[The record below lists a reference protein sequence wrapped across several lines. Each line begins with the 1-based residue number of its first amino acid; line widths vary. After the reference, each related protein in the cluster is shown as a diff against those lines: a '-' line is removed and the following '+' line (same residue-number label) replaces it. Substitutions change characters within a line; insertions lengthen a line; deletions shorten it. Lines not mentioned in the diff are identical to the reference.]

1 MTFIT
6 EIREDLLQYVWRTR
20 KFLAYPLL
28 TDEGETIEII
38 QYGIQNIDAGPDFS
52 HARIRINGVEWVG
65 NVEMH
70 ILSSLWYKHKH
81 DEDPAYDNVI
91 LHVVYESDGH
101 VYRRN
106 GSLIPCLRLKD
117 RIPDSVLKTY
127 ADLLNNDLTIPCARW
142 IDKVNAEKISLWQH
156 ALLVERLER
165 KVQMLH
171 QILLHQNMDWEQTT
185 FIWLARYMGSRV
197 NVLPF
202 EMLARSIHVHIIYK
216 NRDQPLIIDALLFGQ
231 AGLLESSFKD
241 EYPNHLKNEY
251 RFLQKKYD
259 LHPIDPSMWKFA
271 RLRPIHFPTIR
282 IAQLGGIMRTWPGL
296 FGKLTGEYSPDWIA
310 GFSNSRLHE
319 YWEDHYRFDQSSK
332 PMHKGLGK
340 QMIEILQINV
350 LSPLLFL
357 YGQESGDLTYKER
370 AIEILEKLPPENN
383 KIIREW
389 KSLSLKVFNAAQ
401 SQALNHLKTEYCHQR
416 KCTQCAIGHEIINLM
431 V

>member
-1 MTFIT
+1 MTYVT

-28 TDEGETIEII
+28 TEEGETIEII
-38 QYGIQNIDAGPDFS
+38 QYGIQNSDAGPDFS
-52 HARIRINGVEWVG
+52 HARIRINGVEWAG

-70 ILSSLWYKHKH
+70 VLSSLWYKHKH
-81 DEDPAYDNVI
+81 DKDPTYDNVI
-91 LHVVYESDGH
+91 LHVVYERDCH

-106 GSLIPCLRLKD
+106 GSQIPCLRLKD

-127 ADLLNNDLTIPCARW
+127 VDLLTNDQTIPCARM
-142 IDKVNAEKISLWQH
+142 IGKVNTEKISLWQH
-156 ALLVERLER
+156 GLLIERLKR
-165 KVQMLH
+165 KVQMLNR
-171 QILLHQNMDWEQTT
+171 ILIHQNMDWEQAT

-202 EMLARSIHVHIIYK
+202 EMLARSIHVHILYK

-259 LHPIDPSMWKFA
+259 LQPIDPSMWKFA

-282 IAQLGGIMRTWPGL
+282 IAQLGGIIRTWPGL
-296 FGKLTGEYSPDWIA
+296 FGKLTGGYSPDWIT
-310 GFSNSRLHE
+310 GFSNSKMHD

-332 PMHKGLGK
+332 SLHKGLGK
-340 QMIEILQINV
+340 QLIHLLQINV

-357 YGQESGDLTYKER
+357 YGQETGDSSFKDR
-370 AIEILEKLPPENN
+370 AIEILDKLPPENN

-389 KSLSLKVFNAAQ
+389 KSLSLQVHNAAQ
-401 SQALNHLKTEYCHQR
+401 SQALNHLKTEYCHHR
-416 KCTQCAIGHEIINLM
+416 KCTHCAIGHEVINLKL
-431 V
+431 